1 MVAPLL
7 LPLSA
12 AALTLSNLFSE
23 SSMADSE
30 TEETQHKPFA
40 LMIEKAFEPEVQAI
54 ASDEG
59 FSANNQPE

>member
-1 MVAPLL
+1 
-7 LPLSA
+7 
-12 AALTLSNLFSE
+12 
-23 SSMADSE
+23 MADSE